1 MNKTILTL
9 FIAST
14 FAFAQKNQPSSTPVS
29 NSADNGYGIK
39 EKVFREALKFGDLV
53 VAKSALY
60 EMIALKPAEKTLKDS
75 LALVYI
81 NLGQPQQAILLTR
94 DILAENPTNLGML
107 EVKAIAQQSI
117 GMSKEA
123 LADYENLYGK
133 QKNIFHLYQI
143 ATLQYDLKRIAEC
156 NSSIDQLLNSPDAD
170 KKEMAIGVGGNRGEQ
185 QKVFLKAAALN
196 IKGVLAMDL
205 NEIAIAKTCF
215 DEALKL
221 NPDFVLAKNNAEFL
235 QKKSQPASK
244 STTIAPKS
252 QK

>member
-1 MNKTILTL
+1 MKKTILTL
-9 FIAST
+9 FITSNLV
-14 FAFAQKNQPSSTPVS
+14 FAQKNQPTQTSTNVQS
-29 NSADNGYGIK
+29 DNGYSIK
-39 EKVFREALKFGDLV
+39 EKVFRDALKFGDLV

-94 DILAENPTNLGML
+94 DILAENPANLGML

-117 GMSKEA
+117 GMAKEA
-123 LADYENLYGK
+123 LTDYETLFSK
-133 QKNIFHLYQI
+133 QKNVFHLYQI
-143 ATLQYDLKRIAEC
+143 ATLQYDLKRMAEC
-156 NSSIDQLLNSPDAD
+156 NASVDQLLNSSDSD

-205 NEIAIAKTCF
+205 NELAIAKTCF

-221 NPDFVLAKNNAEFL
+221 NSDFVLAKNNAEFL
-235 QKKSQPASK
+235 QKKMQPA
-244 STTIAPKS
+244 PKTNS
-252 QK
+252 SATKNQK